1 MSLAC
6 LLYINDESLSQIGQA
21 PMIPYRALYLT
32 GLVDV
37 GSVLARQLDQVLV
50 LLIHLE
56 IGHIKLSG

>member
-1 MSLAC
+1 
-6 LLYINDESLSQIGQA
+6 
-21 PMIPYRALYLT
+21 MIPYRALYLT